1 MFGRLAPWL
10 RRPVGGFATGD
21 LLLAGVLCAIA
32 VASVLTG
39 NPYEGP
45 VYITLPVA
53 IVSTCALAWR
63 VRWPALSVILLVAAE
78 LVQSFTSQVPGSLWA
93 LVVSIIVVYSVA
105 AHYPEGRAAIYGLVM
120 VGTSMLEERVDNGV
134 DYLFI
139 VVLFGGTWLL
149 GRASRLWRGRVN
161 HAEQRQHDLAR
172 IAVAEERLR
181 IARELHDVVAH
192 SLSVISVQA
201 DAADAALARD
211 PALAHEP
218 LRAIHASARGSLH
231 EIRDM
236 LQLLRSED
244 DDTDADSTLRP
255 TPGLAAIDELLAS
268 AERAGLTVDA
278 TIEPG
283 AENIPPVI
291 DLASYRIVQEALT
304 NVAKHAGAV
313 AARVI
318 VRRASD
324 RLELEVTNAPGTSR
338 PKIASAGV
346 GLLGIRERVE
356 LVGGTL
362 RSGPTPEGGWQVRAE
377 LPLNGGAR

>member
-10 RRPVGGFATGD
+10 RRPVAGFATGD
-21 LLLAGVLCAIA
+21 LLLAAVLCAIA

-45 VYITLPVA
+45 LYITLPVA
-53 IVSTCALAWR
+53 IVSTAALAWR
-63 VRWPALSVILLVAAE
+63 VRWPAMSVVLLVAAE
-78 LVQSFTSQVPGSLWA
+78 LVQTFTSQVPGSLWA

-105 AHYPEGRAAIYGLVM
+105 AHYSEGRAAIYGLVM

-244 DDTDADSTLRP
+244 DADADSTLRP

-268 AERAGLTVDA
+268 AERAGLTVEA

-283 AENIPPVI
+283 AEPIPPVV
-291 DLASYRIVQEALT
+291 DLASYRILQEALT
-304 NVAKHAGAV
+304 NAAKHAGAV
-313 AARVI
+313 VVRVI

-324 RLELEVTNAPGTSR
+324 HLELEVRNGPGTSR
-338 PKIASAGV
+338 PRIASAGV

-362 RSGPTPEGGWQVRAE
+362 QTRSTPDGGWLLHAE
-377 LPLNGGAR
+377 LPLDGGAR